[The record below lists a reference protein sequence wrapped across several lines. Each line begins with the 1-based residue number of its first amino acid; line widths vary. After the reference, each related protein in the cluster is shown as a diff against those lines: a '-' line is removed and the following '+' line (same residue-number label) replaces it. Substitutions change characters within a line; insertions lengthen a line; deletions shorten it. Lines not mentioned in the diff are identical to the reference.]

1 MAETKTES
9 KNRIE
14 REYVIPLRNEWR
26 KTSYFKRTGRAIRT
40 IKRFIARHMKVPERN
55 LDKVKLDIYLN
66 QEIWFRGRKSPPAKI
81 KVKAIKE
88 GDIVKVELAD
98 IPEHVKF
105 LKQKSEK
112 KQKRLDKSKPEA
124 PKTEKKDEKADK
136 EAEKE
141 DEDKK
146 KDEKEKEKSVAQ
158 LRAVEAKQDA
168 KAQKHSTK
176 GKEPIIHRMA
186 LKK

>member
-1 MAETKTES
+1 MAETKTEN
-9 KNRIE
+9 KKILE
-14 REYVIPLRNEWR
+14 RVYVIPLRNEWR
-26 KTSYFKRTGRAIRT
+26 KASYFKRAGRAIRT
-40 IKRFIARHMKVPERN
+40 IKRFIAKHMKVPERD
-55 LDKVKLDIYLN
+55 LDKVKLDLYLN
-66 QEIWFRGRKSPPAKI
+66 QEIWSRGKKSPPAKI
-81 KVKAIKE
+81 KVRAIKE

-98 IPEHVKF
+98 IPDYVKF

-124 PKTEKKDEKADK
+124 PKTEKKEEKKDEEVK
-136 EAEKE
+136 KE

-158 LRAVEAKQDA
+158 LRAIEAKQDS